1 MPRAL
6 KMSASTFRPAPYM
19 QSMANLKL
27 ALAILSRSANLQI
40 ASTYGVLKSAS
51 SIFAALPFGMA
62 PSCTY
67 PSICLMMAGV
77 ADPPYVALNFT
88 PFQSHGLW
96 LEVIMI
102 PPAVRRFFTAYESA
116 GVGV

>member
-1 MPRAL
+1 MPRLA
-6 KMSASTFRPAPYM
+6 KMSARTLRPEPYM

-27 ALAILSRSANLQI
+27 AFAILSRSANLVM

-51 SIFAALPFGMA
+51 STLAALPFGMA
-62 PSCTY
+62 PSRPY
-67 PSICLMMAGV
+67 RSICLIIAGV

-96 LEVIMI
+96 LEVIMM
-102 PPAVRRFFTAYESA
+102 PPAVLRLLTA
-116 GVGV
+116 